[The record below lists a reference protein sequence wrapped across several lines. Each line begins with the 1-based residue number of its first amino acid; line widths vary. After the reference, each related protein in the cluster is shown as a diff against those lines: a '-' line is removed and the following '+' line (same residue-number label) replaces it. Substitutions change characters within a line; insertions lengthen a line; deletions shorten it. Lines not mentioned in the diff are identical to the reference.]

1 MRVPDWF
8 DRLAAHPLFLCG
20 FRPLFFAA
28 ATYAVLALLSWL
40 GFLAAGIA
48 LPSVPGGP
56 VAWHAHELLFGF
68 GLAAVTGFV
77 LTAIPE
83 FTGTASFGSRIAL
96 AFSLLWLAGRVLF
109 WSSGVIG
116 VWPAALAHIGL
127 VVWLVALLA
136 PRILRDPE
144 LRHLDFLL
152 WGLAPLALTVIG
164 FYVDALRGDY
174 PMRWLH
180 AAIGVMMLLIVLAM
194 SRISMRIVNDA
205 LEALRERGMD
215 AGNYYSRPPRRN
227 LALFAIAVYTAAE
240 FFVPHTAFSGWLGL
254 VAAAALFNQLNDWH
268 VGRALF
274 DRWSAMGYAMYWLM
288 ALGYAALG
296 LSALDAG
303 IAPSAGTHLLTVGAM
318 GLSTLAVLCIAGR
331 IHAGY
336 VADPRSW
343 VLFAATL
350 LVIAALLR
358 ALSGFAGEHAALLLM
373 LSGLGWVAAFLLAT
387 FYLGG
392 GWLRPRV
399 DGGIGCEEVREGE
412 AAVEVV
418 HAFRVQGPEHE

>member
-1 MRVPDWF
+1 MRVPAWF

-28 ATYAVLALLSWL
+28 AVYATLAVLLWL
-40 GFLAAGIA
+40 GFLGAGIA
-48 LPSVPGGP
+48 LPGVPGGP
-56 VAWHAHELLFGF
+56 VVWHAHELMFGF

-77 LTAIPE
+77 LTAMPE
-83 FTGTASFGSRIAL
+83 FTGTASFGSRVAL
-96 AFSLLWLAGRVLF
+96 GFSILWLLGRVLF
-109 WSSGVIG
+109 WLSGVVG
-116 VWPAALAHIGL
+116 VWPAALIHVAMA
-127 VVWLVALLA
+127 VALAALVA

-152 WGLAPLALTVIG
+152 WGLAPLALTVVG
-164 FYVDALRGDY
+164 FYFDALRGEY

-180 AAIGVMMLLIVLAM
+180 AAIGVMMLLIVVAM

-205 LEALRERGMD
+205 LDAVRERGVD
-215 AGNYYSRPPRRN
+215 VGQYYSRPPRRN
-227 LALFAIAVYTAAE
+227 LALFGIAAYTVAE
-240 FFVPHTAFSGWLGL
+240 FFVPHTAFTGWLGL

-274 DRWSAMGYAMYWLM
+274 DRWTAMSYVMYWLM

-303 IAPSAGTHLLTVGAM
+303 IAPSAGMHLLTIGAM

-336 VADPRSW
+336 VPDPRSW
-343 VLFAATL
+343 VVFAATTIA
-350 LVIAALLR
+350 IAALLR
-358 ALSGFAGEHAALLLM
+358 ALAGFPGANAQFLLM
-373 LSGLGWVAAFLLAT
+373 LSGLGWVAAFLLASV
-387 FYLGG
+387 FLGAL
-392 GWLRPRV
+392 WLRPRV
-399 DGGIGCEEVREGE
+399 DGGEGCEEVRAGE
-412 AAVEVV
+412 ATT
-418 HAFRVQGPEHE
+418 